1 LTEQSNSLL
10 NINQELT
17 NSLRT
22 IDDYKNRLGQST
34 KWIISLAGI
43 CVLFLIL
50 KVIAIILRVKLHIKL
65 PWIIDV
71 IV

>member
-1 LTEQSNSLL
+1 L

-22 IDDYKNRLGQST
+22 IDSYKYRLGLAI
-34 KWIISLAGI
+34 KWIIVLAGI
-43 CVLFLIL
+43 CVLFLLL
-50 KVIAIILRVKLHIKL
+50 KIVAIVLRIKFHIKL

>member
-1 LTEQSNSLL
+1 L
-10 NINQELT
+10 NINEELT
-17 NSLRT
+17 SSLLT
-22 IDDYKNRLGQST
+22 IENYKTRLKIAT
-34 KWIISLAGI
+34 KWIIVLAGI

-50 KVIAIILRVKLHIKL
+50 KIVAIVLRIKFHIKL